1 VGATVLMA
9 EPILR
14 QMNMYCASET
24 VSPQASSRDSSL
36 VSITCEAKEAEL
48 GLGNYKSH
56 TVYRIP
62 RKLYLFSF
70 GKKPSRNSR
79 LRGIE
84 LSQI

>member
-1 VGATVLMA
+1 MGATVLMA
-9 EPILR
+9 EPIWR

-24 VSPQASSRDSSL
+24 VTPQASSRGSFL

-48 GLGNYKSH
+48 GLGNYKSL

-62 RKLYLFSF
+62 LKLYLFSF
-70 GKKPSRNSR
+70 GMIPSRNSR